1 MKVVVVGASGTIGS
15 KAVKYL
21 ERDGRDVV
29 EASKT
34 SGVNALTGQGLDEA
48 FDGADAIIDVTN
60 FGSFGSGDA
69 LGFFKQAGTNLLT
82 SAKNHNV
89 RHYLALSVVG
99 AESLVENDYFR
110 AKLVQ
115 ENLVRA
121 SGLPHTIV
129 RSTQFF
135 EFLSGIV
142 STSAEDGVIQLP
154 SLRLQPVA
162 GDEAAAWIAK
172 LSGEE
177 PKNSIVEI
185 GGPESADLIDLANEL
200 MTITEDARP
209 ITSDPAA
216 RYFGISVR
224 REGLIPTMPTAL
236 GKLTYHDW
244 LSRTLYA

>member
-1 MKVVVVGASGTIGS
+1 MKVVVVGASGTMGS

-21 ERDGRDVV
+21 ECDGQDVV
-29 EASKT
+29 EASKKT
-34 SGVNALTGQGLDEA
+34 GVNALTGQGLDEA
-48 FDGADAIIDVTN
+48 FYGADAIIDVTN
-60 FGSFGSGDA
+60 FGSFGSGDV
-69 LGFFKQAGTNLLT
+69 LEVFKQAGTNLLT
-82 SAKNHNV
+82 SARKHNV
-89 RHYLALSVVG
+89 RHFLALSVVG

-115 ENLVRA
+115 ENLIRA

-142 STSAEDGVIQLP
+142 STSVENGVVQLP
-154 SLRLQPVA
+154 PLRLQPVA

-172 LSGEE
+172 IAAEE

-185 GGPESADLIDLANEL
+185 GGPETADLLDLANEF

-209 ITSDPAA
+209 LTSDPEA

-224 REGLIPTMPTAL
+224 REGLVPTMPTIL
-236 GKLTYHDW
+236 GKLTYHEW